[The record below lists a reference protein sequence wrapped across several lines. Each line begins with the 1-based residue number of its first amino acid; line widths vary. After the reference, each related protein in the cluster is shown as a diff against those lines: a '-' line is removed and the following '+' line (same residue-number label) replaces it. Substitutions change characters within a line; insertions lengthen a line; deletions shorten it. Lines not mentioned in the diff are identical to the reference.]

1 MAGSARFTA
10 ILDAC
15 VLYPQ
20 LGRDVLMRLTF
31 AGLYHARWS
40 VAIEE
45 EWTRIYW
52 TDGTGSAVH
61 PLRGGDK
68 TQGRVPRGE
77 RLRTCERS

>member
-20 LGRDVLMRLTF
+20 LVRDLLMRLTF

-40 VAIEE
+40 TAIEA
-45 EWTRIYW
+45 EWTHNLLQKMPAQAKAIER
-52 TDGTGSAVH
+52 TVLLMREAV
-61 PLRGGDK
+61 PG
-68 TQGRVPRGE
+68 
-77 RLRTCERS
+77 